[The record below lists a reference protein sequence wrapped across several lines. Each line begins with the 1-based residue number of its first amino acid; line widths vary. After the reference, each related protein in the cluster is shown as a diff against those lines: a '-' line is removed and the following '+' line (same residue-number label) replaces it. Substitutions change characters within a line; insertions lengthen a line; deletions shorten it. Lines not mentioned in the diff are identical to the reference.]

1 MDGPLTS
8 PKFITPMK
16 TRPATLR
23 AQFAFTLI
31 ELITVIAIIAILM
44 ALLFPAMTGAREGAR
59 RGKAGTVVRS
69 IVNACKSYSTDYG
82 KYPPVEEARDGGG
95 GSGSDATLSFGDQQ
109 GGGCRAN
116 NNELFDVLRAIN
128 RGANSE
134 HALNKRQQKYFEE
147 SKATDPKNPRDGFCD
162 GKEFEGDLQGRL
174 MDPWGTQYCVVLDA
188 DGDETIKM
196 GTFYTDQTDPIRF
209 SAVAF
214 ALAKDGKRGGKG
226 YEGKLRKEKSNEP
239 PDDIVSWQ

>member
-1 MDGPLTS
+1 
-8 PKFITPMK
+8 MK
-16 TRPATLR
+16 THPATLR
-23 AQFAFTLI
+23 TQFAFTLI

-44 ALLFPAMTGAREGAR
+44 ALLFPARSGAREGAR
-59 RGKAGTVVRS
+59 RGKAGTVVRN
-69 IVNACKSYSTDYG
+69 IVNSCKSYATDYG
-82 KYPPVEEARDGGG
+82 KYPPVEEAKDGGG
-95 GSGSDATLSFGDQQ
+95 GAGGESTLSFGDTKE
-109 GGGCRAN
+109 GACKAD
-116 NNELFDVLRAIN
+116 NNELFDVLRAIS
-128 RGANSE
+128 RGANAE

-162 GKEFEGDLQGRL
+162 GKEFDAELQGRL

-196 GTFYTDQTDPIRF
+196 SSIYTDQTDPIRY
-209 SAVAF
+209 SAVAY

>member
-1 MDGPLTS
+1 
-8 PKFITPMK
+8 MK
-16 TRPATLR
+16 THPATLGPR
-23 AQFAFTLI
+23 FAFTLI

-44 ALLFPAMTGAREGAR
+44 ALLFPAMSGAREGAR
-59 RGKAGTVVRS
+59 RGKAGTVVRN
-69 IVNACKSYSTDYG
+69 IVNSCKSYSTDYG
-82 KYPPVEEARDGGG
+82 KYPPVEEARDGGSG
-95 GSGSDATLSFGDQQ
+95 GANSDSTLSFGDQAA
-109 GGGCRAN
+109 GACKAN
-116 NNELFDVLRAIN
+116 NNELFDVLRAIG
-128 RGANSE
+128 RGANAE

-162 GKEFEGDLQGRL
+162 GKEFDSEAQGRL

-196 GTFYTDQTDPIRF
+196 ASFYTDQTDPIRY
-209 SAVAF
+209 SAVSF
-214 ALAKDGKRGGKG
+214 AMAKDGKRGGKG